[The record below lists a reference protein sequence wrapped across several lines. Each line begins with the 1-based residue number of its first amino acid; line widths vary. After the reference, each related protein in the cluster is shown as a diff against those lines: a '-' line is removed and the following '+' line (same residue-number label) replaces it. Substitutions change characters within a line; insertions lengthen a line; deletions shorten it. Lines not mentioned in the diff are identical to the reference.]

1 MDVITSS
8 NSWQEFENKL
18 SKLSKKEKGDAFEEL
33 TRLYFLTDPLY
44 ISRFDKVW
52 HHSRIPQDVK
62 DTLDLPQT
70 EIGIDLV
77 CKTKKGEYW
86 AVQCKFHQDT
96 SVNLNIKELST
107 FFSETE
113 KRIADNKFSYRM
125 AVSSAEEI
133 GNKLKNRKSKKIGY
147 LLYDIWSS
155 LEKEQFDAFRKILN
169 NEKIDIKCAVPRK
182 HQKYAIAN
190 CISYFK
196 NKDNTRGKLIH
207 PCGSGKSLT
216 GYWCAQSLKAKT
228 IIICVPS
235 IALVRQTLETWV
247 REAIGNNIKVDWIA
261 VCSDEEVS
269 LKDEPAMQEEDLDIE
284 VTTDPV
290 VITEF
295 FNKSNA
301 ELKILITTYQSGKVV
316 SAGVKKAKVE
326 FDLGIYDEAH
336 KTVGHKD
343 KLFAYLLYDNNVPV
357 HRRIFMTA
365 TEKQYRG
372 DSGDVLSMDDESL
385 YGNIIDQLSFK
396 AALEQDPPILCDYK
410 IVTTIILQSEIDNLV
425 RKNKGVKPDGKEWQ
439 NGSDASTFASLIVLR
454 KLIKEAGIKH
464 AVSFHRSIKRAK
476 EFEQLNMDV
485 EQVDK
490 SLEELKTFHVSGKD
504 GSGKRTATLERY
516 KNSNVGLITNA
527 RCLTEG
533 VDVPT
538 IDAVLFADP
547 KQSKIDIVQAA
558 GRALRVYDSKKYG
571 YIIVPIVINEND
583 ASSSDKAFDQIVS
596 VVCALGANDERI
608 IEEFKDISQGSSGG
622 GGIFTIQNVPEII
635 KIKYKDFESNINLK
649 ILSRL
654 DGGFSIGFQH
664 LQEYF
669 EREGHSNVPM
679 IYEVDGYKLG
689 SWVSM
694 RRKNFRNNKLSKD
707 RIEKLKTV
715 DFIFDDLFYKGFR
728 YLKKYFE
735 REGHSN
741 VPQKYE
747 VDGYKLGNWLIGV
760 RRNFKKNKLEKEK
773 IDKLKSVNFIFDI
786 LQEKFNEGFRYL
798 KKYFEREGH
807 SNVPMKYEVDG
818 FKLGQWVGNCRERFR
833 YNKLSKDRI
842 DKLKLVNFIFDM
854 YQEKFNEGFRYLKK
868 YFEREG
874 HSNVPR
880 KYEVDGFNLGQWVG
894 NCRER
899 FKYNKLSKDQIDKL
913 KSVNFIF
920 DMLQEKF
927 NEGFR
932 YLKKY
937 FEREGH
943 SNVPMKYE
951 VDGFNLGRWVGTC
964 RNRFKNNKLSKDRIE
979 KLKTVDF
986 IFKSR

>member
-1 MDVITSS
+1 MKVITSS

-52 HHSRIPQDVK
+52 HHSKIPQDVK

-182 HQKYAIAN
+182 HQKDAIAN
-190 CISYFK
+190 CVSYFK

-284 VTTDPV
+284 VTTDPA

-295 FNKSNA
+295 FSKSNA

-396 AALEQDPPILCDYK
+396 AALEQNPPMLCDYK

-454 KLIKEAGIKH
+454 KLIKKAGIKH
-464 AVSFHRSIKRAK
+464 AVSFHRSIKRAT
-476 EFEQLNMDV
+476 EFKQLNMEA

-490 SLEELKTFHVSGKD
+490 SLGELETFHVSGKD

-533 VDVPT
+533 VDVPA

-558 GRALRVYDSKKYG
+558 GRALRIYEGKKYG

-608 IEEFKDISQGSSGG
+608 VEEFKDISQGSTGG
-622 GGIFTIQNVPEII
+622 GGIFTIENIPEII

-649 ILSRL
+649 ILNRI
-654 DGGFSIGFQH
+654 DGGFSIGFKH

-669 EREGHSNVPM
+669 EREGHSNVPHSYK
-679 IYEVDGYKLG
+679 IDGFNLG
-689 SWVSM
+689 KWVSH
-694 RRKNFRNNKLSKD
+694 RRTNFKENKLSKD
-707 RIEKLKTV
+707 KIEKLKTV
-715 DFIFDDLFYKGFR
+715 NFIFYFAQERWNIGFKH
-728 YLKKYFE
+728 LQEYFE
-735 REGHSN
+735 RKGHSNAPQGYTIDGFKLGNWVATQRERFKENDHSKEQLKKLKTVNFIYHPTQEIFNTGYEYLQEYYECEGHSN
-741 VPQKYE
+741 VPY
-747 VDGYKLGNWLIGV
+747 I
-760 RRNFKKNKLEKEK
+760 
-773 IDKLKSVNFIFDI
+773 
-786 LQEKFNEGFRYL
+786 
-798 KKYFEREGH
+798 
-807 SNVPMKYEVDG
+807 YEVDG
-818 FKLGQWVGNCRERFR
+818 FKLGDWVSRQRA
-833 YNKLSKDRI
+833 K
-842 DKLKLVNFIFDM
+842 
-854 YQEKFNEGFRYLKK
+854 
-868 YFEREG
+868 
-874 HSNVPR
+874 
-880 KYEVDGFNLGQWVG
+880 
-894 NCRER
+894 
-899 FKYNKLSKDQIDKL
+899 
-913 KSVNFIF
+913 
-920 DMLQEKF
+920 
-927 NEGFR
+927 
-932 YLKKY
+932 
-937 FEREGH
+937 
-943 SNVPMKYE
+943 
-951 VDGFNLGRWVGTC
+951 
-964 RNRFKNNKLSKDRIE
+964 FKNNKLSKNQIKKLKAVNFIFDAIQEQFDYGFKNLQEYFEREGNSHVLTTYTINGFKLGGWVDRQRKNFKKNKLSKNQIE
-979 KLKTVDF
+979 KLKTVNFVF
-986 IFKSR
+986 IINYD

>member
-1 MDVITSS
+1 MDAITSS

-44 ISRFDKVW
+44 ISLLDKVW
-52 HHSRIPQDVK
+52 HHSKIPQDVK
-62 DTLDLPQT
+62 DILDLPQT

-107 FFSETE
+107 FFGETE

-169 NEKIDIKCAVPRK
+169 NEKIDITCAVPRK
-182 HQKYAIAN
+182 HQKDAIAN

-284 VTTDPV
+284 VTTDPA

-295 FNKSNA
+295 FSKSNA

-336 KTVGHKD
+336 KTVGRKD

-490 SLEELKTFHVSGKD
+490 SLEGLKTFHVSGKD

-516 KNSNVGLITNA
+516 KNSNIGLITNA

-533 VDVPT
+533 VDVPA

-558 GRALRVYDSKKYG
+558 GRALRIYEGKKYG

-583 ASSSDKAFDQIVS
+583 TSSSDKAFDQIVS

-608 IEEFKDISQGSSGG
+608 IEEFKNISQGSGG
-622 GGIFTIQNVPEII
+622 GGIFRIENVPEII

-649 ILSRL
+649 ILNRL
-654 DGGFSIGFQH
+654 DGGFCIGFKY

-669 EREGHSNVPM
+669 EREGHSNVP
-679 IYEVDGYKLG
+679 IRYKIDGYYLG
-689 SWVSM
+689 SWIS
-694 RRKNFRNNKLSKD
+694 RQREGFNNHTLSKD
-707 RIEKLKTV
+707 KIEKLNSV
-715 DFIFDDLFYKGFR
+715 NFIFDPFQERFDEGFKR
-728 YLKKYFE
+728 LQKYFE

-741 VPQKYE
+741 VPGGYK
-747 VDGYKLGNWLIGV
+747 VDGYYLGKWVAHQREGFNNHILSKDKIEKLNSVNFNYDILQEKYDKGFKYLKEYFKREGHSNVPVGYKVDGYNLHNWIRT
-760 RRNFKKNKLEKEK
+760 RRRDIKKNILSKERIK
-773 IDKLKSVNFIFDI
+773 DLKSVNFIYDI
-786 LQEKFNEGFRYL
+786 HQEKFDKGFKHL
-798 KKYFEREGH
+798 QEYFEREGH
-807 SNVPMKYEVDG
+807 S
-818 FKLGQWVGNCRERFR
+818 
-833 YNKLSKDRI
+833 
-842 DKLKLVNFIFDM
+842 
-854 YQEKFNEGFRYLKK
+854 
-868 YFEREG
+868 
-874 HSNVPR
+874 
-880 KYEVDGFNLGQWVG
+880 
-894 NCRER
+894 
-899 FKYNKLSKDQIDKL
+899 
-913 KSVNFIF
+913 
-920 DMLQEKF
+920 
-927 NEGFR
+927 
-932 YLKKY
+932 
-937 FEREGH
+937 
-943 SNVPMKYE
+943 
-951 VDGFNLGRWVGTC
+951 
-964 RNRFKNNKLSKDRIE
+964 
-979 KLKTVDF
+979 
-986 IFKSR
+986 